1 MVFDEDVGWIFQWS
15 YHWTPKQLNIN
26 QQIIISSELNTA
38 LKLIITLE
46 LIAPL
51 KWLITTLKLING
63 LQNTRSKQVEE
74 RSQRCL
80 LPCVL

>member
-26 QQIIISSELNTA
+26 QQIIISSELNISLKLNTA
-38 LKLIITLE
+38 LK
-46 LIAPL
+46 
-51 KWLITTLKLING
+51 LITTLKLING